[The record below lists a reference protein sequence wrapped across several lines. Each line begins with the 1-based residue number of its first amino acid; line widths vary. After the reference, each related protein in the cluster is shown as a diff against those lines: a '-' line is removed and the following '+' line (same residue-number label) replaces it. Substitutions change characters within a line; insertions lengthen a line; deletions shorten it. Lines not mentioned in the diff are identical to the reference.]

1 MPGQDLI
8 EYTVFM
14 GWRYVQL
21 KLKQTRSNKLAL
33 WVLTLLVGLV
43 VISWTTRSVKS
54 LFSPWN
60 PSATSKKNFI
70 WNKDFNINLAVR
82 SKEISLLTFNP
93 KDERIVIIDIPD
105 EVLLEVPGEFGMWQ
119 LRAIYELGESQK
131 GIGGDRLLTSALT
144 SFLAI
149 PIDGFL
155 DFSALQPAKS
165 ATEIVEIIRKNPM
178 SGLNLLS
185 SLKTDLTPWELLNLK
200 LSLNGVRFDKIK
212 RIDLDKL
219 DVLDK
224 ATLLDGTAVLRT
236 DPVKLDSVL
245 SDLVDPTIVKEHKSI
260 AIFNATDH
268 PQLALK
274 AARLI
279 TNLGGNVIITTNAQ
293 DKLQKTKVLGEES
306 PTLARLR
313 QIFTSNDKISSQEL
327 DIVSSRAQINLFLG
341 EDYVNR

>member
-8 EYTVFM
+8 EYTIFM
-14 GWRYVQL
+14 GWKHIQL

-33 WVLTLLVGLV
+33 WVLTLLAGLLI
-43 VISWTTRSVKS
+43 ISWTIRLVRS
-54 LFSPWN
+54 LFSPWSS
-60 PSATSKKNFI
+60 SAIPQKSFI

-82 SKEISLLTFNP
+82 STKTSLLTFNP
-93 KDERIVIIDIPD
+93 KEEKVVIINIPD
-105 EVLLEVPGEFGMWQ
+105 ELLLEVPGGFGMWQ
-119 LRAIYELGESQK
+119 LRAIYELGEAQK

-165 ATEIVEIIRKNPM
+165 AAEIVDMIRNPI

-200 LSLNGVRFDKIK
+200 LSLSGVRFDKIK
-212 RIDLDKL
+212 RVDLDKL

-224 ATLLDGTAVLRT
+224 ATLLDGTAVLKA

-245 SDLVDPTIVKEHKSI
+245 SDLTDPTIVKEHKSI

-279 TNLGGNVIITTNAQ
+279 TNLGGNVIITANAR
-293 DKLQKTKVLGEES
+293 DKLPKTLLSGEES
-306 PTLARLR
+306 PTLTRLR
-313 QIFTSNDKISSQEL
+313 QIFKVNDKIGLNDE
-327 DIVSSRAQINLFLG
+327 DIASSRAQINLFLG
-341 EDYVNR
+341 EDYAAR